1 MQPTPTTQP
10 NPQDA
15 TPLQVS
21 SLTLFIEQQ
30 QYKPLTPKEL
40 QKGKSYLRIYGTQD
54 AMPWST
60 IYSRLASGQPII
72 EVIKQYGHGRKLAL
86 WAQED
91 NVQLNTKSVEALS
104 TAQEARQQIQSI
116 ANDDPDT
123 AKTILTRLNELTPD
137 FQGNVA
143 VFADKMIRKA
153 TSKLDDKYLE
163 AADMEK
169 LANAVMKTTDLV
181 GVTQRH
187 SAGVNINNTAIKVEG
202 FDFVLDAGPPK
213 ALEPLTTDVTDVD
226 ALDAVTTTI
235 KDHLSDD

>member
-1 MQPTPTTQP
+1 MQPTPTTQTNNP
-10 NPQDA
+10 NDT

-21 SLTLFIEQQ
+21 SLSLFIEQQ
-30 QYKPLTPKEL
+30 QYKPLSAKEL
-40 QKGKSYLRIYGTQD
+40 QKGKSYLRVYGTQD

-91 NVQLNTKSVEALS
+91 NVQLDTKSVEALN
-104 TAQEARQQIQSI
+104 TAQDARQQIQQI
-116 ANDDPDT
+116 ANTDPDT

-137 FQGNVA
+137 FPGNVA
-143 VFADKMIRKA
+143 IFATKMLKKA
-153 TSKLDDKYLE
+153 TDKLDDKYLE

-187 SAGVNINNTAIKVEG
+187 SSAVNINNTEVKVQG
-202 FDFVLDAGPPK
+202 FDFILDAPPTQDTTVIEVTE
-213 ALEPLTTDVTDVD
+213 LE
-226 ALDAVTTTI
+226 
-235 KDHLSDD
+235 S